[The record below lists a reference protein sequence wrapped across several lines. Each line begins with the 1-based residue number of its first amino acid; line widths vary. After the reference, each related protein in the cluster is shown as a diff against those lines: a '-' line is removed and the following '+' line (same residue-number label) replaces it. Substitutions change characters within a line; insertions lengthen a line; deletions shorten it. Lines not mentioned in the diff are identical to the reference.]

1 MNTTT
6 RYGIAIL
13 VIHALV
19 SIIHEVAHQNLGIE
33 LSTGQVLGIWLIF
46 VVPPIVTLYFLW
58 TNRLRWGFLLL
69 LLTMAASF
77 VFAGVNHF
85 VFITEDHVF
94 HAPQGELRWL
104 FQATAYLM
112 AVFEIIGMAIGLW
125 GMLQL
130 GKLRDRIA

>member
-1 MNTTT
+1 MNTAT

-13 VIHALV
+13 VIHAVV
-19 SIIHEVAHQNLGIE
+19 SIIHKLAHLNLAIE
-33 LSTGQVLGIWLIF
+33 LSARQELGVVLIF
-46 VVPPIVTLYFLW
+46 VLAPIVTLFFLW

-77 VFAGVNHF
+77 VFGGVNHF
-85 VFITEDHVF
+85 VWITEDHVF
-94 HAPQGELRWL
+94 HAPPGELRWL

-112 AVFEIIGMAIGLW
+112 AVLEVVGMAVGLW
-125 GMLQL
+125 CVIQL

>member
-13 VIHALV
+13 VIHAVV
-19 SIIHEVAHQNLGIE
+19 SIIHEVAHLSLAVE
-33 LSTGQVLGIWLIF
+33 LSTRQELGVLLIF
-46 VVPPIVTLYFLW
+46 VLAPIVTLALLW

-77 VFAGVNHF
+77 LFAGVNHF
-85 VFITEDHVF
+85 VWITEDHVF

-112 AVFEIIGMAIGLW
+112 AVFEHIGMAVGLW
-125 GMLQL
+125 GVIQL
-130 GKLRDRIA
+130 GKLRNRIA

>member
-1 MNTTT
+1 MNTAT

-19 SIIHEVAHQNLGIE
+19 SIIHEVAHQNLAIE
-33 LSTGQVLGIWLIF
+33 LSTWQQLGIWLIF
-46 VVPPIVTLYFLW
+46 VLPPIVTLYFLW
-58 TNRLRWGFLLL
+58 TNRFRWGFLLL

-94 HAPQGELRWL
+94 HAPQGELRWV

-112 AVFEIIGMAIGLW
+112 AVLEVIGMAVGLW
-125 GMLQL
+125 GVIQL
-130 GKLRDRIA
+130 GKFRNRLA

>member
-19 SIIHEVAHQNLGIE
+19 GIVHKVAHLNLAIE
-33 LSTGQVLGIWLIF
+33 LSTRQELGVLIIF
-46 VVPPIVTLYFLW
+46 VVAPVVTLFFLW

-69 LLTMAASF
+69 VLTMAASF
-77 VFAGVNHF
+77 VFGSVNHF
-85 VFITEDHVF
+85 VLITEDHVF

-112 AVFEIIGMAIGLW
+112 ALLQLVGMAVGLW
-125 GMLQL
+125 GVIQL
-130 GKLRDRIA
+130 GKLRNRIA

>member
-6 RYGIAIL
+6 RYAIWIL
-13 VIHALV
+13 VIHAVVGL
-19 SIIHEVAHQNLGIE
+19 IHKVAHLNLAIH
-33 LSTGQVLGIWLIF
+33 LSTRQELGVLLIF
-46 VVPPIVTLYFLW
+46 VIAPIVTLFFLW
-58 TNRLRWGFLLL
+58 TNRLRWGLVLL

-77 VFAGVNHF
+77 VFGSVNHF
-85 VFITEDHVF
+85 VWITEDHVF

-112 AVFEIIGMAIGLW
+112 AVLEVVGMAIGLW
-125 GMLQL
+125 GMIQL

>member
-1 MNTTT
+1 MNTAT
-6 RYGIAIL
+6 RYGIGIL

-19 SIIHEVAHQNLGIE
+19 GIIHKVAHMNLAIE
-33 LSTGQVLGIWLIF
+33 LSTRQELGVLLIF
-46 VVPPIVTLYFLW
+46 VIAPIVTLFFLW
-58 TNRLRWGFLLL
+58 TNRLRSGFLLL

-77 VFAGVNHF
+77 VFGSVNHF

-112 AVFEIIGMAIGLW
+112 AVLQVIGMAVGLW
-125 GMLQL
+125 GASQL
-130 GKLRDRIA
+130 GKLRNRIA

>member
-19 SIIHEVAHQNLGIE
+19 GLIHAVAHMTLAIE
-33 LSTGQVLGIWLIF
+33 LSGRQELGVWLIF
-46 VVPPIVTLYFLW
+46 VVAPIVTLFFLW
-58 TNRLRWGFLLL
+58 TNRLHWGFLLL

-85 VFITEDHVF
+85 VLITEDHVF

-104 FQATAYLM
+104 FQATAYVM
-112 AVFEIIGMAIGLW
+112 AVLEVIGMAIGLW
-125 GMLQL
+125 GVIQL
-130 GKLRDRIA
+130 GKLRNRIA